1 MDDVTFKI
9 AIDLHG
15 TYDQMPELFEQY
27 FFLLPKT
34 DIYIFSGS
42 PKEDINNYLASRVS
56 EITDPN
62 IMNMMK
68 RVQLLSIVDYCFEQ
82 GLPMEPRISERSG
95 RESWYFKGDEEIWW
109 AMKGIICQKH
119 GINWLIDDKE
129 EYRNF
134 INSNRSCMPHFT
146 LFKGADGG
154 VPTEEEF
161 RKMFDPD
168 WSLLST
174 IIPKGMQYQG
184 ISKYFRYIIPIKD

>member
-1 MDDVTFKI
+1 MSDTNFKI

-15 TYDQMPELFEQY
+15 TYDQMPELFEKY
-27 FFLLPKT
+27 LFTLPST

-82 GLPMEPRISERSG
+82 GLPMEPRVSERSG
-95 RESWYFKGDEEIWW
+95 RESWYFKGDEAIWW

-119 GINWLIDDKE
+119 GINLLIDDKE
-129 EYRNF
+129 EYLNF
-134 INSNRSCMPHFT
+134 INIGRNIMPKFI
-146 LFKGADGG
+146 LFKGLNGEPATKTDFIRLFS
-154 VPTEEEF
+154 PA
-161 RKMFDPD
+161 
-168 WSLLST
+168 WST
-174 IIPKGMQYQG
+174 FAG
-184 ISKYFRYIIPIKD
+184 IHPALAFQTTRQFKD

>member
-1 MDDVTFKI
+1 MDDVIFKI

-15 TYDQMPELFEQY
+15 TYDQMPALFERY

-42 PKEDINNYLASRVS
+42 PAADTNQYLASRIN

-62 IMNMMK
+62 IINTMK
-68 RVQLLSIVDYCFEQ
+68 RVQILSIVDYCFEQ
-82 GLPMEPRISERSG
+82 GLPMEERISERSG
-95 RESWYFKGDEEIWW
+95 RKTWYFKGDEEIWW
-109 AMKGIICQKH
+109 AMKAIICQKH

-134 INSNRSCMPHFT
+134 INSNRSKMPHFT

-161 RKMFDPD
+161 KKMFNQD
-168 WSLLST
+168 WSLLSS
-174 IIPKGMQYQG
+174 IIPQG
-184 ISKYFRYIIPIKD
+184 IRHQCVKKYFQYIHRGE